1 LQELSRQLPNA
12 VVPANTPRMSK
23 NEAGEGKETGKP
35 ARRRRQGRPVSG
47 ASEVGR
53 ETVLKAALALLRTSP
68 PGQVSI
74 AAVAR
79 EAGVDPALI
88 RYYFGSR
95 EALLLEVAKQLAES
109 DDPAFAQEDPVA
121 ALEEFIHRTF
131 RFTRSAKYMQR
142 LMVEELS
149 SARSPAVRDQ
159 VREWSRGPIDFY
171 ERLGNRAK
179 GKELAEF
186 NPLFLHLAI
195 VGISDFFVSGQPLI
209 QLLVPPATDMGA
221 LQRDYERFVVSLLL
235 DGLRRRGTEE

>member
-1 LQELSRQLPNA
+1 MPKAL
-12 VVPANTPRMSK
+12 VPANTLRMANK
-23 NEAGEGKETGKP
+23 DAGEGLAPTKS
-35 ARRRRQGRPVSG
+35 ARKRRQGRPVAG

-95 EALLLEVAKQLAES
+95 EALLLEVAKHLAES
-109 DDPAFAQEDPVA
+109 DDPAFAEENPVA

-149 SARSPAVRDQ
+149 SARSPEVRDQ
-159 VREWSRGPIDFY
+159 VRDWSRGPIDFY
-171 ERLGNRAK
+171 ERLGIRAK

-209 QLLVPPATDMGA
+209 QLLVPPDTDMA
-221 LQRDYERFVVSLLL
+221 VLQADYEKFVVRLLL
-235 DGLRRRGTEE
+235 EGLRRRETGE